1 MFKQA
6 KIKNSNTLII
16 ALLAVV
22 FTVCG
27 GGNVSAHNTA
37 LHTWTD
43 AQGHKNIST
52 IPPQGFTTDGRLRRQ
67 YDPNSIQFQHHEMR
81 KALRQQAAEIAA
93 ANERVGE
100 SHTVTPAD
108 ALPAVRAPR
117 EGIMGLRELIKLER
131 RSGRYAGDN

>member
-1 MFKQA
+1 MIARA
-6 KIKNSNTLII
+6 KIKISDALKI
-16 ALLAVV
+16 ALLTAVA
-22 FTVCG
+22 TLCSSA
-27 GGNVSAHNTA
+27 NVLAHNTA

-43 AQGHKNIST
+43 QQGHKNVST
-52 IPPQGFTTDGRLRRQ
+52 IPPQGFTPDGRLRRQ

-93 ANERVGE
+93 AKESVGE
-100 SHTVTPAD
+100 SQTVTPAD